1 MLPYSPGFVTP
12 LGCSEVAGLVLTA
25 TGSVHSVGGGPRD
38 LTLPQMTVPR
48 PPSKPRLA
56 RPVSRVI
63 AFLTAAAFAL
73 GHVPARA
80 QTAANHGLPIIRDAE
95 IEQLLRDYTKPILK
109 VAGLSDQ
116 NIHVVI
122 INDRSFNAFVMDA
135 HHIFVNAGALME
147 AKTPNEI
154 IGVFAHETGHIVG
167 GHLSKMRQELANAQT
182 AAIVAMLLGVGAMVA
197 GARSGSASVGN
208 IGGAVVQAP
217 QSYLMHSLLAYQ
229 RAQEE
234 YADRA
239 GVRFLTMTG
248 QSAKGMYD
256 TFKRFADETMFE
268 ARNIDPYVQN
278 HPMPAERM
286 AELANLVHTKYWDK
300 KDPPELQFRHDM
312 MRAKLY
318 GFMDRPLEVLRRYP
332 PTDTSMPARYARAI
346 STYRFGDLRDAL
358 AQIEGLI
365 RSMPADPY
373 FYELEGQALLEAGHA
388 AAAIPPLERAV
399 KLAPDPALIQIELGQ
414 ALIATNNAKMADS
427 AIPLL
432 RAALIKEPESADAYT
447 QLAMAYGR
455 KNDLADADL
464 ASAQAAFARG
474 DNKTARELAAR
485 AKQRFPIGSPGW
497 VRADDIVAFNKFAKK
512 NPLSLSH

>member
-1 MLPYSPGFVTP
+1 MI
-12 LGCSEVAGLVLTA
+12 VA
-25 TGSVHSVGGGPRD
+25 
-38 LTLPQMTVPR
+38 R
-48 PPSKPRLA
+48 PPSKVRRT
-56 RPVSRVI
+56 RPAFRAI
-63 AFLTAAAFAL
+63 AAITAAAITL
-73 GHVPARA
+73 GSLPVRA
-80 QTAANHGLPIIRDAE
+80 QTGSGPGLPVIRDAE

-109 VAGLSDQ
+109 AAGLSNQ

-122 INDRSFNAFVMDA
+122 INDRQFNAFVMDA

-147 AKTPNEI
+147 STTPNQM

-167 GHLSKMRQELANAQT
+167 GHLSKMRQEMANAQT
-182 AAIVAMLLGVGAMVA
+182 AAIVAMLLGLGAVAA
-197 GARSGSASVGN
+197 GARSGSVNMGN
-208 IGGAVVQAP
+208 AGMAALSAP

-229 RAQEE
+229 RAQED

-268 ARNIDPYVQN
+268 SRYIDPYAQN

-286 AELANLVHTKYWDK
+286 AALEHLVHTQFWDK

-318 GFMDRPLEVLRRYP
+318 GFMEKPLTVLRRYP
-332 PTDTSMPARYARAI
+332 PSNTSLPARYARAI
-346 STYRFGDLRDAL
+346 STYRYGDVRDAI
-358 AQIEGLI
+358 AQIDGLI
-365 RSMPADPY
+365 RSMPNNPY
-373 FYELEGQALLEAGHA
+373 FYELKGQALLEAGHPMQ
-388 AAAIPPLERAV
+388 AIAPLQRAV
-399 KLAPDPALIQIELGQ
+399 QLAPDPALIQILLGQ
-414 ALIATNNAKMADS
+414 ALVATDNVALANQ

-432 RAALIKEPESADAYT
+432 RAALLKEPESVDAYT

-455 KNDLADADL
+455 KSDLANADL
-464 ASAQAAFARG
+464 AAAQAAFARG

-485 AKQRFPIGSPGW
+485 AKQRFPVGSPGW
-497 VRADDIVAFNKFAKK
+497 VRADDIVAFNPSASR
-512 NPLSLSH
+512 NPLRLGN

>member
-1 MLPYSPGFVTP
+1 LP
-12 LGCSEVAGLVLTA
+12 EMTA
-25 TGSVHSVGGGPRD
+25 AK
-38 LTLPQMTVPR
+38 
-48 PPSKPRLA
+48 PPSKAWRA
-56 RPVSRVI
+56 RPASRAV
-63 AFLTAAAFAL
+63 ALAVAAALAL
-73 GHVPARA
+73 GNVPVRA
-80 QTAANHGLPIIRDAE
+80 QEAPPHAGLPVIRDAE

-109 VAGLSDQ
+109 VAGLGDQ

-147 AKTPNEI
+147 SKTPNQL

-182 AAIVAMLLGVGAMVA
+182 AAIVAMLLGVGTLAA
-197 GARSGSASVGN
+197 GARSGNVDVGN
-208 IGGAVVQAP
+208 IGGALIQAP
-217 QSYLMHSLLAYQ
+217 QSYIMHSLLAYR

-239 GVRFLTMTG
+239 GVRFLTETG

-256 TFKRFADETMFE
+256 TFKRFANEGMFE
-268 ARNIDPYVQN
+268 SQNVDPYAVD
-278 HPMPAERM
+278 HPMPEERM
-286 AELANLVHTKYWDK
+286 QELANLVHTQYWDK

-318 GFMDRPLEVLRRYP
+318 GYMDPPNQVLRRYP
-332 PTDTSMPARYARAI
+332 LTDTSMPARYARAI
-346 STYRFGDLRDAL
+346 STYRYGDLRDAI
-358 AQIEGLI
+358 AQIDGLI
-365 RSMPADPY
+365 RSMPNDPY
-373 FYELEGQALLEAGHA
+373 FYELKGQALLEGGHPA
-388 AAAIPPLERAV
+388 EAIPPLQRAV
-399 KLAPDPALIQIELGQ
+399 QLAPDPALIQITFGQ
-414 ALIATNNAKMADS
+414 ALIATHNAKMADE

-432 RAALIKEPESADAYT
+432 HAALIKEPESADAYT

-455 KNDLADADL
+455 KNDFADADL

-474 DNKTARELAAR
+474 DNKTARELAER

-497 VRADDIVAFNKFAKK
+497 VRADDIVAFNKNVSK
-512 NPLSLSH
+512 NPLSTGH